1 VSKKIEANLLRLGMT
16 ILTPERCQATPMHG
30 QLGRDRSKISAGDVL
45 LAIIEQLV
53 GEGNALFSG

>member
-1 VSKKIEANLLRLGMT
+1 
-16 ILTPERCQATPMHG
+16 MHG